1 MTSPTDKLREVMREY
16 LKNNVASEYNANEW
30 WGWDTNVG
38 DLLSDELLAPFH
50 SLLLSERTRLEGLL
64 PREKAMEMG
73 FDLDA
78 MSHGGQPTTRTSKL
92 SQRDIGFNACLR
104 EVREL
109 FGEKETPQ

>member
-1 MTSPTDKLREVMREY
+1 MTPTDKLRESLERIETFFSQNHGSPEHKDWQSLWRMTKPHI
-16 LKNNVASEYNANEW
+16 L
-30 WGWDTNVG
+30 
-38 DLLSDELLAPFH
+38 

-78 MSHGGQPTTRTSKL
+78 MSHCGQPTTRISKL

>member
-50 SLLLSERTRLEGLL
+50 SLLLSERTRLEGLM
-64 PREKAMEMG
+64 PRET
-73 FDLDA
+73 DL
-78 MSHGGQPTTRTSKL
+78 TTISPEA
-92 SQRDIGFNACLR
+92 DIAFVAARARNLALR
-104 EVREL
+104 EMRDL
-109 FGEKETPQ
+109 LGKETV